1 MDIHLKQR
9 LTGAVILVLIAV
21 LLVPEL
27 LTGPDSPPAPDV
39 AEPGVADAGGMRSY
53 EIDVSDAPRPA
64 AAPLPAPAIVA
75 APTPVVA
82 PAPPPAPA
90 PAPSSTQAPASVPL
104 AVKRPAP
111 VARAPAPVAEGRL
124 VVQVGSFSARS
135 AADKLASDLRKRKF
149 PAAVSSVKA
158 SGRTMYRVRVGPVAD
173 RAAAN
178 ELAGKLRAAGHEGTV
193 VPVS

>member
-27 LTGPDSPPAPDV
+27 LTGPDSPPVPDV
-39 AEPGVADAGGMRSY
+39 AEPGISDASGMRSY
-53 EIDVSDAPRPA
+53 EIDISDAPPPT
-64 AAPLPAPAIVA
+64 AAPLPPPARVA
-75 APTPVVA
+75 APAPVVESA
-82 PAPPPAPA
+82 PPPPPAPA
-90 PAPSSTQAPASVPL
+90 PAT
-104 AVKRPAP
+104 
-111 VARAPAPVAEGRL
+111 EGRL
-124 VVQVGSFSARS
+124 VVQVGSFSSRP
-135 AADKLASDLRKRKF
+135 AADKLASDLRKRNF

-178 ELAGKLRAAGHEGTV
+178 ELAGKLRAAGHAGTV

>member
-1 MDIHLKQR
+1 LDIHLKQR

-39 AEPGVADAGGMRSY
+39 AEPGISDASGMRSY
-53 EIDVSDAPRPA
+53 EIDISDAPPPT
-64 AAPLPAPAIVA
+64 AAPLPPSARVA
-75 APTPVVA
+75 APAPVVES
-82 PAPPPAPA
+82 APPPAPSL
-90 PAPSSTQAPASVPL
+90 PPPSASPPVPVTR
-104 AVKRPAP
+104 AAP
-111 VARAPAPVAEGRL
+111 VARSPAPAPATEGRL
-124 VVQVGSFSARS
+124 VVQVGSFSSRP
-135 AADKLASDLRKRKF
+135 AADKLASDLRRRSF

-178 ELAGKLRAAGHEGTV
+178 ELAGKLRAAGHAGTV

>member
-39 AEPGVADAGGMRSY
+39 AEPGISAAAGMRSY
-53 EIDVSDAPRPA
+53 EIDISDSPQSA
-64 AAPLPAPAIVA
+64 AAPLPPPASVA
-75 APTPVVA
+75 APAPVVESA
-82 PAPPPAPA
+82 PPPPPPAPA
-90 PAPSSTQAPASVPL
+90 PAT
-104 AVKRPAP
+104 
-111 VARAPAPVAEGRL
+111 EGRL
-124 VVQVGSFSARS
+124 VVQVGSFSSRP

-178 ELAGKLRAAGHEGTV
+178 ELAGKLRAAGHAGTV
-193 VPVS
+193 IPVS

>member
-39 AEPGVADAGGMRSY
+39 AEPGISDASGMRSY
-53 EIDVSDAPRPA
+53 EIDISDAPPPT
-64 AAPLPAPAIVA
+64 AAPLPPPARVA
-75 APTPVVA
+75 APAPVVESA
-82 PAPPPAPA
+82 PPPPPPPAPA
-90 PAPSSTQAPASVPL
+90 PAT
-104 AVKRPAP
+104 
-111 VARAPAPVAEGRL
+111 EGRL
-124 VVQVGSFSARS
+124 VVQVGSFSSRP
-135 AADKLASDLRKRKF
+135 AADKLASDLRKRNF

-178 ELAGKLRAAGHEGTV
+178 ELAGKLRAAGHAGTV

>member
-1 MDIHLKQR
+1 LDIHLKQR

-39 AEPGVADAGGMRSY
+39 AEPGISDASGMRSY
-53 EIDVSDAPRPA
+53 EIDISDAPPPT
-64 AAPLPAPAIVA
+64 AAPLPPPARVA
-75 APTPVVA
+75 APAPVVESA
-82 PAPPPAPA
+82 PPPPPAPA
-90 PAPSSTQAPASVPL
+90 PAT
-104 AVKRPAP
+104 
-111 VARAPAPVAEGRL
+111 EGRL
-124 VVQVGSFSARS
+124 VVQVGSFSSRP
-135 AADKLASDLRKRKF
+135 AADKLASDLRKRSF

-178 ELAGKLRAAGHEGTV
+178 ELAGKLRAAGHAGTV